1 MTLLALSFTNIPFNA
16 DDLSNAR
23 VLGIVD
29 FEYLLDLRQ
38 LLVCCSEAITS
49 EQNHAVDLLLELRNP
64 IRIKFAGLFR
74 SFVSEIFR
82 SSQLTISEGLVPNLI
97 IDANLFICELLFRIS
112 PSYGRI
118 GASISKHLTYRC
130 QPFLGERYVDS
141 AQLQ

>member
-49 EQNHAVDLLLELRNP
+49 DQNHAVDLLLELRNP

-82 SSQLTISEGLVPNLI
+82 SSQLTISEGLVPNL
-97 IDANLFICELLFRIS
+97 FICELLFRIS